1 MKTLPAIV
9 VTAAVVLTALLN
21 VSVAVASSDGQK
33 SFEQLKGLVGSW
45 EGKDANGNPVEVDYR
60 TTSMGSALMSE
71 IKGMEK
77 DNMITM
83 FNLDGQRLLMT
94 HYCATGNQPRMQA
107 SMSPDG
113 KTISFEFLDATNLA
127 SPDAGHMQHVVISI
141 LDANHHA
148 EEWVF
153 VDHGQVIKADFDLW
167 RRK

>member
-83 FNLDGQRLLMT
+83 FNLDGQRLLMI
-94 HYCATGNQPRMQA
+94 HYCATGNQPRMLA

-127 SPDAGHMQHVVISI
+127 SPDAGHMQQVVISM
-141 LDANHHA
+141 LEANHHT

-153 VDHGQVIKADFDLW
+153 VDHGKVIKADFDLW